1 MADYDAQLR
10 HKAWEP
16 KVLEFFEPVPEYCSL
31 EDKAFVE
38 REVKEVQDKTAKA
51 LEQAP
56 SVVQGATSI
65 LTTAREQTR
74 QQTKAAAANIQ
85 PKGSIATSLS
95 LVK

>member
-1 MADYDAQLR
+1 M
-10 HKAWEP
+10 
-16 KVLEFFEPVPEYCSL
+16 LEFFEPVPEYCSL